1 MFVVLTNQVSKQ
13 MMRKVFVFFI
23 DIKDESVS
31 TRLYG
36 FNKEDD
42 RYYIEIKI
50 NEMVKV
56 FNGSVKQINSKF
68 NSIGNKFELRLNKY
82 TIIKL
87 QLNYNY

>member
-68 NSIGNKFELRLNKY
+68 NSIGNKFEKCLNLTSKS
-82 TIIKL
+82 KSV
-87 QLNYNY
+87 